1 MRLLWLIAVVDDAT
15 GVNVGEIVVD
25 IGEGFEDFGEFV
37 YDDILGEYYCVL
49 LTLIIFLSPQLL

>member
-1 MRLLWLIAVVDDAT
+1 MIAVVDDAT

-49 LTLIIFLSPQLL
+49 LTLIIFSVSIIIINPD

>member
-1 MRLLWLIAVVDDAT
+1 MIAVVDDAT

-37 YDDILGEYYCVL
+37 FDDILGEYYCVL
-49 LTLIIFLSPQLL
+49 LTLIIFSVSIIIINPD

>member
-1 MRLLWLIAVVDDAT
+1 MIAVVDDAT